1 MSLEIR
7 EKAEGEVL
15 RLLAMTELPLPTL
28 LAFAGIP
35 ERTWREWRERR
46 GLQTRHNNNIPRSY
60 YLTPEEEAAIIRF
73 CQDNSLLHPEK
84 GYRTLCWEM
93 VDKNV
98 ACVGASSV
106 YNVIKRHKLDK
117 KWAEMTEQAGRE
129 FEQPKAV
136 HEQWHIDFSYIK
148 ISGSFF
154 YFISIL
160 DGYSRRI
167 LNWRLCDTME
177 GVNAELLVTETKELY
192 RDAKNPRLISDNGSQ
207 FISKDFKE
215 LLIMLEIGHTF
226 TRACHPQSNGKIERF
241 HRSFKTEHT
250 RRSAYVDDRDARV
263 RMALWLAYY
272 NSERLHSAIGYLTP
286 DDVFFGRR
294 ESRLAERREKLHT
307 ARINRHEYWKAN
319 ASNLAGA

>member
-7 EKAEGEVL
+7 KKAEGEIL
-15 RLLAMTELPLPTL
+15 RLRDMTEIPLPTL

-35 ERTWREWRERR
+35 ERTWREWQERR
-46 GLQTRHNNNIPRSY
+46 DLETRHNNNIPRGY
-60 YLTPEEEAAIIRF
+60 YLTPEEEAAIVCF
-73 CQDNSLLHPEK
+73 CQDACLLHPEK

-93 VDKNV
+93 VDKNI

-117 KWAEMTEQAGRE
+117 QWIEITEKAERE

-136 HEQWHIDFSYIK
+136 HEQWHMDFSYIK
-148 ISGSFF
+148 ICGSFF
-154 YFISIL
+154 YFVSIL

-167 LNWRLCDTME
+167 VNWRLCDTME

-192 RDAKNPRLISDNGSQ
+192 PEAKTPRLISDNGSQ

-215 LLIMLEIGHTF
+215 LLVMLEIGHTF
-226 TRACHPQSNGKIERF
+226 TRAYHPQSNGKIERF
-241 HRSFKTEHT
+241 HRTFKTEHT
-250 RRSAYVDDRDARV
+250 RRSAYVDDKDARV

-294 ESRLAERREKLHT
+294 ESRLAERGEKLHT
-307 ARINRHEYWKAN
+307 ARINRQEYWKAQ
-319 ASNLAGA
+319 ASNLPDA

>member
-35 ERTWREWRERR
+35 ERTWRERRERR

-93 VDKNV
+93 VDKNI

-117 KWAEMTEQAGRE
+117 KRAEMTEQAGRE

-154 YFISIL
+154 YFVSIL

-177 GVNAELLVTETKELY
+177 GINAELLVMETKELY

-272 NSERLHSAIGYLTP
+272 NSGRLHSAIGYLTP

-307 ARINRHEYWKAN
+307 ARINRQEYWKAN